1 MISEWRHLYRRF
13 RDFVA
18 MLRLSPA
25 EANRA
30 ASVAI
35 SVALS
40 LRRQFH
46 PEGRAISDYLLIGS
60 HSKGTAIRPSGAID
74 LVYELPLEWG
84 RPTVL
89 DDVSALLG
97 GTAAGVEPGR
107 GWLTVRPEG
116 GGIAVRVIPAF
127 ADPSGRGYLTVDPA
141 TPTYA
146 ETRWRRIHP
155 LAEAEALRLA
165 DLASSDKAT
174 HLVLMIKAWRR
185 NRRVPIG
192 SFAVERLV
200 VEFVTVWTAQRRNIL
215 FYDWMIRDF
224 FFWMRLQYGRIVRVP
239 GTPEGLP
246 LGSDWLADAEDAY
259 LAALQACLL
268 ARENRNDEAVFL
280 WSRLF
285 GRAFV
290 DGTMETPAL
299 PEVPAATGEGKISS
313 VA

>member
-35 SVALS
+35 SVAMS
-40 LRRQFH
+40 LRRRFH
-46 PEGRAISDYLLIGS
+46 PEGGAISDYLPIGS
-60 HSKGTAIRPSGAID
+60 HGKGTAIRPSDTID
-74 LVYELPLEWG
+74 LVYELPPEWG
-84 RPTVL
+84 QPTVV
-89 DDVSALLG
+89 DDVAALLG
-97 GTAAGVEPGR
+97 GRDAGVEPDK

-127 ADPSGRGYLTVDPA
+127 ADPSGRGYLTVDPE
-141 TPTYA
+141 TPPYA

-174 HLVLMIKAWRR
+174 HLVLMVKAWRR

-192 SFAVERLV
+192 SYAVERLV
-200 VEFVTVWTAQRRNIL
+200 VEFVAVWTAQRRRIL

-224 FFWMRLQYGRIVRVP
+224 FFWMRWQHGRIVQVP

-259 LAALQACLL
+259 LLALQACLL
-268 ARENRNDEAVFL
+268 AHENRNDEAVIL

-285 GRAFV
+285 GRAFI
-290 DGTMETPAL
+290 DGTMECPAL
-299 PEVPAATGEGKISS
+299 PETPAVAGEGKISS